1 MACPVAIGEAQRRD
15 FASIAAL
22 VEGARTIVLCA
33 HTRPDGDAVG
43 SVLAMAEVVRAR
55 WGEGREVTC
64 LLADDGPVPS
74 TYRFLPGSDTF
85 VAASAYR
92 GDPDLFIAL
101 DLPTPSRLNH
111 ARAVMERSRAVAVI
125 DHHPADEPFGTP
137 HLTRT
142 EAAATGVLV
151 TEFALFAGVELTPA
165 MANDLFCAVQTDT
178 GRFQYQNADPEAF
191 KVASLLVDAGADP
204 SWVSL
209 NVYQSFRLPYLH
221 LESIVMGRIVT
232 LDCGRIAYSYATRA
246 DLAHTGAEDDECDG
260 LIDSVRSIRGAE
272 AALFLKESPTPG
284 VVRGNLR
291 AKGDVDVS
299 AVARAMG
306 GGGHRAAAGFSAD
319 GTIDD
324 VFAQVFP
331 LLREVISGCP
341 PCGGA
346 R

>member
-1 MACPVAIGEAQRRD
+1 MACPVAISEAQSKD
-15 FASIAAL
+15 FAAIAAL
-22 VEGARTIVLCA
+22 IEGASTIVLCA

-43 SVLAMAEVVRAR
+43 SVLAMAEIVRAR
-55 WGEGREVTC
+55 WGEGRDVTC

-74 TYRFLPGSDTF
+74 TYRFLPGTDGF
-85 VAASAYR
+85 VAASAYE

-111 ARAVMERSRAVAVI
+111 ARKVMERSRSVAVV
-125 DHHPADEPFGTP
+125 DHHPADEPFGGP
-137 HLTRT
+137 HHMRT

-151 TEFALFAGVELTPA
+151 TEFALFAGVDLTPS
-165 MANDLFCAVQTDT
+165 MANNLFCAVQTDT

-191 KVASLLVDAGADP
+191 KIASLLVDAGADP

-232 LDCGRIAYSYATRA
+232 LDGGRIAYSYATRG
-246 DLAHTGAEDDECDG
+246 DLERTGARDDECDG

-272 AALFLKESPTPG
+272 VALFLKESPTPG
-284 VVRGNLR
+284 LVRGNLR
-291 AKGDVDVS
+291 AKGETDVS
-299 AVARAMG
+299 CVARVMG
-306 GGGHRAAAGFSAD
+306 GGGHRAAAGFSAE

-324 VFAQVFP
+324 VFARVFP
-331 LLREVISGCP
+331 LLRESVSGDCP
-341 PCGGA
+341 SQGA